1 MRLDF
6 LRSERLPN
14 IWCPG
19 CGNGIVLRALLEA
32 VGQLQL
38 DPDKIVLV
46 SGIGCSSR
54 APAYTAFDNVHT
66 LHGRAIP
73 TATGIKLANPDLTVI
88 VLTGDGDCSA
98 IGGNHLIHAARR
110 DVDITI
116 VVFNNYNYG
125 MTGGQASPL
134 TPAASITTTTPGG
147 NMDRPFDLV
156 SLATGAGATYVARSG
171 VYFTKHLVDHLRKA
185 ISHKGF
191 SLLDAVAQCPTYYG
205 RFNRKG
211 SAGQMITSQKDWMVL
226 KSVADKKKPEEL
238 AGKVVIGE
246 FVNIIGTR
254 QTDPGAAKEQS

>member
-1 MRLDF
+1 MRLDL

-19 CGNGIVLRALLEA
+19 CGNGIVLHALLEA
-32 VGQLQL
+32 IDQLQL
-38 DPDKIVLV
+38 DLDKVVLV

-88 VLTGDGDCSA
+88 VLTGDGDSSA

-110 DVDITI
+110 DVDITV

-134 TPAASITTTTPGG
+134 TPASSITTTTPNG

-156 SLATGAGATYVARSG
+156 NLAAGAGATYVARSG
-171 VYFTKHLVDHLRKA
+171 VYFTKHLVDHLKKA
-185 ISHKGF
+185 IAHKGF
-191 SLLDAVAQCPTYYG
+191 SLVDAVAQCPTYFG

-226 KSVADKKKPEEL
+226 KSIAEKKTSDEL

-246 FVNIIGTR
+246 FVNIDHRPPANT
-254 QTDPGAAKEQS
+254 AVAKEQS

>member
-32 VGQLQL
+32 ISQLQL
-38 DPDKIVLV
+38 DPDKVVLV

-73 TATGIKLANPDLTVI
+73 TATGIKLANPDLSVI

-110 DVDITI
+110 DVDITV

-134 TPAASITTTTPGG
+134 TPAASITTTTPSG

-156 SLATGAGATYVARSG
+156 NLATGAGATYVARSG
-171 VYFTKHLVDHLRKA
+171 IYFTKHLVDHLRKA
-185 ISHKGF
+185 ISHRGF
-191 SLLDAVAQCPTYYG
+191 SLVDAVAQCPTYYG

-226 KSVADKKKPEEL
+226 KNVADKKNPEEL

-246 FVNIIGTR
+246 FVNIIGAR
-254 QTDPGAAKEQS
+254 QADIDAAKEQS